1 MLGYVSP
8 AVSELYPKS
17 ITVKDYLFREHL
29 KLKRSQKQTLRKMK
43 NNDKYRKKEG
53 IG

>member
-17 ITVKDYLFREHL
+17 ITVKEYLFREHL
-29 KLKRSQKQTLRKMK
+29 KLKRSQKQTLGKIK
-43 NNDKYRKKEG
+43 NNDKYREKGG